1 MRRYL
6 SLIVLLVSGMATA
19 AWSQGKTAEAK
30 ALLGRGKTTE
40 ALALLRQAVTGNPR
54 DLAAW
59 ELLGETHL
67 QAGRPDSAIVVGQT
81 VIDVDNKNP
90 LGYILVAKGAVAQK
104 DFALAFKTLK
114 NGRKNTKNN
123 AALLTQLGEVYLAA
137 DSIEQAV
144 ATYTLAKEADPQNS
158 AAYEG
163 LGDAYA
169 RMGST
174 GMGILQYE
182 KSLEIDSL
190 QAALHHK
197 LAKAYYKERRYTEA
211 ARTYERLTSLDT
223 TNQAA
228 LFELGKIYV
237 AAKLPREAA
246 RVYKTHVR
254 RFPQVE
260 EAWPLYMEAM
270 FQSRQYQESAEAAQH
285 ILQRDPKAINA
296 MRVLAASQAELKK
309 YPEAIAA
316 YQRLSALDTLSVDD
330 LKRLGRSYAETRQ
343 DSLAALTYEKV
354 VVRDP
359 SQWNLYSDIGA
370 LYMRLKKFDI
380 AANMFEKEFVKDP
393 DSPAM
398 ASTYI
403 NYANCKMALR
413 QWNEARAGLRK
424 ALTLQPK
431 YLRGRNSLGLC
442 LSQVDS
448 VEEARKQ
455 YEMVIATGDSAREK
469 YRAELAE
476 ANRQLGFLNLLD
488 KKYPAAENY
497 LLASLKLDDNDY
509 QTHLWLAQAY
519 ALQNKR
525 EDARRE
531 YNRVLKLSPGHK
543 DALEGLKLLGQ

>member
-1 MRRYL
+1 MKRHTPLIAFLVL
-6 SLIVLLVSGMATA
+6 SMATA
-19 AWSQGKTAEAK
+19 VWSQSKVAEAK
-30 ALLGRGKTTE
+30 ALLARGKTTE
-40 ALALLRQAVTGNPR
+40 ALALLRQAVALSPR

-59 ELLGETHL
+59 ELLGETQL
-67 QAGRPDSAIVVGQT
+67 RAGQPDSAIIAGER
-81 VIDVDNKNP
+81 VINIDNKNP
-90 LGYILVAKGAVAQK
+90 RGYILVAQGATAKK
-104 DFALAFKTLK
+104 DYALAFKTLK
-114 NGRKNTKNN
+114 NGRKSIKNS
-123 AALLTQLGEVYLAA
+123 AALLAQLGEVYLAA
-137 DSIEQAV
+137 DSVEQAV
-144 ATYTLAKEADPQNS
+144 ATYTLAKEADPKNP

-169 RMGST
+169 RMGSA

-190 QAALHHK
+190 QASLHHK
-197 LAKAYYKERRYTEA
+197 LARAYYKERRYTEA
-211 ARTYERLTSLDT
+211 ARSYERLTGLDT
-223 TNQAA
+223 TNQSA

-237 AAKLPREAA
+237 SAKLPREAA
-246 RVYKTHVR
+246 RVFKTHVR

-260 EAWPLYMEAM
+260 EAWPFYMDAM
-270 FQSRQYQESAEAAQH
+270 FQSRQFQESVEAARH
-285 ILQRDPKAINA
+285 VLQKNPTATGA
-296 MRVLAASQAELKK
+296 LRVLAASQAELKD
-309 YPEAIAA
+309 YPAAIAS
-316 YQRLSALDTLSVDD
+316 YQRLSAADTLSVDD

-354 VVRDP
+354 VAKDP
-359 SQWNLYSDIGA
+359 NQWNLYSDIGA

-380 AANMFEKEFVKDP
+380 AANMFEREFVKDP

-424 ALTLQPK
+424 ALQLQPK

-448 VEEARKQ
+448 VQEARKQ
-455 YEMVIATGDSAREK
+455 YELVIAQGDSAREK

-488 KKYPAAENY
+488 KKYPAAEDY

-509 QTHLWLAQAY
+509 QTHLWLAQAF

-525 EDARRE
+525 EEAKRE
-531 YNRVLKLSPGHK
+531 YNRVLKLNPGHK